1 MPAREF
7 VSAPALLLRSLLREP
22 HRRAITTAD
31 GGEITAGDLAAATCR
46 LAHELL
52 ARGVGRGATVTLL
65 TGNTAEA
72 LSAR

>member
-1 MPAREF
+1 
-7 VSAPALLLRSLLREP
+7 
-22 HRRAITTAD
+22 
-31 GGEITAGDLAAATCR
+31 R

-72 LSAR
+72 LSARYAAGLAGARVVNLYDGMSAPVLAEITASVETTVLLVDAERHA